1 MKEQLLMKVL
11 EMLLNSD
18 SENAEE
24 ATQPESKKTLYQ
36 MHVGEYV
43 LIRTYSAG
51 VHFGKLIKR
60 EGKEALLDEARR
72 IWSWDGAFTLSK
84 IVSDGV
90 GSAKIST
97 RVNGF
102 LTTEVIEVIPLTEK
116 SKNNLYGIIDHE
128 Q

>member
-11 EMLLNSD
+11 EMMLNSD
-18 SENAEE
+18 GEKSIPV
-24 ATQPESKKTLYQ
+24 TLESTETLND

-51 VHFGKLIKR
+51 VHFGKLLKR

-84 IVSDGV
+84 VSTDGV

-97 RVNGF
+97 KVDQ
-102 LTTEVIEVIPLTEK
+102 LLVIEAIEIMKLTEK
-116 SKNNLYGIIDHE
+116 AKGNLYGIQDHNG
-128 Q
+128 